1 MEGNG
6 ALFNPGFLGANFLWW
21 VGQVADDKEWRS
33 NIKETKIKDK
43 EEIPGWGY
51 RYKVRIIGLHDQQEE
66 TLKSDQL
73 PWAQVMYPITAGGG
87 QASAWQTPA
96 IRQGNFVFG
105 FFLDAQDQQV
115 PVIMGVLGAN
125 AQVDRENSTGAADG
139 NNFSSQS
146 GYGGT
151 DPDPDK
157 KPPDSDLTT
166 EQPGAG
172 QAATLGSPT
181 ATNLET
187 AKDKKKEKVLKKK
200 HPLACPDPIKMPP
213 MKGIQTVLEN
223 LTKKIQ
229 EYQKALNDYAEAVS
243 SVTNSANDLL
253 AAINDASCEIA
264 KFLMTILQ
272 QLRDFITNLH
282 AKILRPVLKLSQP
295 TFRIEL
301 LDKSI
306 KALEIIN
313 CLFNK
318 IGLDLCKN
326 TEKSVKDALNRRAA
340 AAGGGTPVGDVVLP
354 PLPPDDYYYPDPICS
369 VEEIVGDLIGENI
382 NDIVQAMNAGMQPI
396 FDDVNANLN
405 DYGMGSGSAPSS
417 VPSRGSGAPFQIP
430 SINVP
435 NIPGLETAKAGI
447 SGAAALAGGGEIGD
461 VASNVANLAGIAGFD
476 IGGALSFISAVME
489 IFSCDPRPKCSPN
502 DTHTM
507 KEGGSGKPSKD
518 QPSPGGV
525 PKRAAAAAQR
535 LNAASSAAAQ
545 SVEQQV
551 QSNPSAQATSESFTR
566 FVKPSRTIQPGEGGG
581 A

>member
-1 MEGNG
+1 MEGSG

-21 VGQVADDKEWRS
+21 VGQVADDKEWRE
-33 NIKETKIKDK
+33 NIKETKIKTK

-51 RYKVRIIGLHDQQEE
+51 RYKVRIIGLHDQQEQ

-87 QASAWQTPA
+87 QGSAWQTPA

-105 FFLDAQDQQV
+105 FFLDGQDQQV

-125 AQVDRENSTGAADG
+125 AQVERENETAAGGGD
-139 NNFSSQS
+139 NFTSQS
-146 GYGGT
+146 GYGGK

-157 KPPDSDLTT
+157 KPPDSDLAT

-172 QAATLGSPT
+172 QAATQGSPT

-200 HPLACPDPIKMPP
+200 HPLVCPDPIKMSP
-213 MKGIQTVLEN
+213 MKGIQTILQN
-223 LTKKIQ
+223 ITKKIE
-229 EYQKALNDYAEAVS
+229 EYQRALNNYADAVS
-243 SVTNSANDLL
+243 SVTGSANALL
-253 AAINDASCEIA
+253 AALQDASCEIA

-282 AKILRPVLKLSQP
+282 AKILKPVLKLSQP

-326 TEKSVKDALNRRAA
+326 AEKSLKNALARRAA
-340 AAGGGTPVGDVVLP
+340 SAGGGTQVGDFTLP
-354 PLPPDDYYYPDPICS
+354 PLPQPGYYYPDPICS
-369 VEEIVGDLIGENI
+369 AEEIVGDLIGENI
-382 NDIVQAMNAGMQPI
+382 NDIVQTLNAGMQPI

-417 VPSRGSGAPFQIP
+417 VPSSGSGSPFQIP

-447 SGAAALAGGGEIGD
+447 AGAAALAGGGSIGQ
-461 VASNVANLAGIAGFD
+461 VAGNVSNLAGLAGFD
-476 IGGALSFISAVME
+476 VGAAMGFISAVME

-525 PKRAAAAAQR
+525 PKLAAAAAQR
-535 LNAASSAAAQ
+535 VNQAASQASQ
-545 SVEQQV
+545 SIEQQV
-551 QSNPSAQATSESFTR
+551 QNNPAAQATSESFTR

>member
-1 MEGNG
+1 MEGSG

-21 VGQVADDKEWRS
+21 VGQVADDKEWRE
-33 NIKETKIKDK
+33 NVKEKKIKTK
-43 EEIPGWGY
+43 EDIPGWGY
-51 RYKVRIIGLHDQQEE
+51 RYKVRIIGLHDQQEQ

-73 PWAQVMYPITAGGG
+73 PWAQVMYPVTAGGG
-87 QASAWQTPA
+87 QGSAWQTPA

-105 FFLDAQDQQV
+105 FFLDEKDQQV

-125 AQVDRENSTGAADG
+125 AQVARENATGAAGGD
-139 NNFSSQS
+139 NFSSQS

-157 KPPDSDLTT
+157 KPPDTDLVT
-166 EQPGAG
+166 EQPGSGEAPT
-172 QAATLGSPT
+172 QSSPT

-187 AKDKKKEKVLKKK
+187 SADKKKKKVLDKK

-213 MKGIQTVLEN
+213 MKGIQTILQN

-229 EYQKALNDYAEAVS
+229 EYQKALNDYAEAIS
-243 SVTNSANDLL
+243 SVTNSANALL
-253 AAINDASCEIA
+253 AAIQDASCEIA

-282 AKILRPVLKLSQP
+282 AKILKPVLKLSQP

-326 TEKSVKDALNRRAA
+326 TENSVKDALNRRAD
-340 AAGGGTPVGDVVLP
+340 AAGGGTPLGDSGITLP
-354 PLPPDDYYYPDPICS
+354 PPPPPGYYYPDPICS
-369 VEEIVGDLIGENI
+369 VEEIVGDLIGQNI
-382 NDIVQAMNAGMQPI
+382 NDIIQAMNAGMQPI
-396 FDDVNANLN
+396 FDDVNTQLN
-405 DYGMGSGSAPSS
+405 VYGLGSGSAPSS
-417 VPSRGSGAPFQIP
+417 VPSRGGSGSNFRIP

-447 SGAAALAGGGEIGD
+447 AGATALAGGGDIGQ
-461 VASNVANLAGIAGFD
+461 VAGNIGNLAGLAGFD
-476 IGGALSFISAVME
+476 IGSALSFISAVME

-518 QPSPGGV
+518 EPSPGGV
-525 PKRAAAAAQR
+525 PKAAAAAAQR
-535 LNAASSAAAQ
+535 DINARASFD
-545 SVEQQV
+545 
-551 QSNPSAQATSESFTR
+551 PRYDTK
-566 FVKPSRTIQPGEGGG
+566 FVKPTQGGG
-581 A
+581 